1 MSQLKVTP
9 SGIEFYMS
17 VPELLPT
24 LKTLSRAE
32 KLKVM
37 QFLVQELTVE
47 EEVSLLQPGMT
58 YHVWSPLNSHK
69 AAQTL
74 ATLLTEDI

>member
-1 MSQLKVTP
+1 MSISELFPRLK
-9 SGIEFYMS
+9 I
-17 VPELLPT
+17 
-24 LKTLSRAE
+24 LSRAE

-37 QFLVQELTVE
+37 QFLVQELTTE
-47 EEVSLLQPGMT
+47 EEAALLQPGMT

-74 ATLLTEDI
+74 ATMLKDEQPESHA